1 MPQTINIGTS
11 CFVHLNGR
19 VFPGIVV
26 GFGSDG
32 IKGSLVTVET
42 EAAQHIYRPWKR
54 MSFLMRDC
62 TGFAAR
68 HCILEV
74 PETQQRIGELVHA
87 VENPPIDD
95 RIRWLAQQAG
105 ELPLAPKRVVS
116 QFPAGLE
123 PAKSLDLLNEDR
135 G

>member
-11 CFVHLNGR
+11 CFVRLHGR
-19 VFPGIVV
+19 VYPGIVV
-26 GFGSDG
+26 GFGSDA
-32 IKGSLVTVET
+32 IKGPLVTVET
-42 EAAQHIYRPWKR
+42 EAASLIYRPWKR

-68 HCILEV
+68 HCLLEV
-74 PETQQRIGELVHA
+74 AADEAQLARLLHE

-95 RIRWLAQQAG
+95 RIKWLAAQAG

-116 QFPAGLE
+116 QFPIELE
-123 PAKSLDLLNEDR
+123 R
-135 G
+135 